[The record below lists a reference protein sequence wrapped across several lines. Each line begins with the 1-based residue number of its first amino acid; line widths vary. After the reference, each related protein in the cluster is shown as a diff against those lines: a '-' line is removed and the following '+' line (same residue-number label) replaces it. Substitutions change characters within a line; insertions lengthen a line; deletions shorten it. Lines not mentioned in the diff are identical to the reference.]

1 MNNAKRNWKTT
12 LMGILTLAMLAF
24 NVYRTPSVLADPAQQ
39 AQVAAGAA
47 AGIGLIAAKDGD
59 QTGPAGQPK
68 Q

>member
-12 LMGILTLAMLAF
+12 IMGILTLAMLAF

-47 AGIGLIAAKDGD
+47 AGIGLIAAKDAD
-59 QTGPAGQPK
+59 QTGTGEQPK